1 MSTWIESLV
10 RARWLVA
17 SLGET
22 ATPPWWRSQATT
34 AGLRTL
40 ERLFPRTATTA
51 ALETAGRAAAIE
63 HDARIGRTGVYHLF
77 RLPVADEVAV
87 RAWLGQT
94 TGHEVVRR
102 LAALGSV
109 DERRDALQALAGTEP
124 APGSEGPVNCGPVT
138 GLRSGPGLRRV
149 CAAYVRAHTD
159 GRVVYP
165 FLEESPS

>member
-1 MSTWIESLV
+1 MSTGIEQLV

-22 ATPPWWRSQATT
+22 TTPPWWRSQATT

-77 RLPVADEVAV
+77 RLPVSDEVAV
-87 RAWLGQT
+87 RAWLSQT
-94 TGHEVVRR
+94 TGHEAVRQLTA
-102 LAALGSV
+102 LASV
-109 DERRDALQALAGTEP
+109 EERRDALQALAGTEL
-124 APGSEGPVNCGPVT
+124 APSAAGPVNCGPVAELRT
-138 GLRSGPGLRRV
+138 GAGLRRV
-149 CAAYVRAHTD
+149 CAAYVRAHRD

-165 FLEESPS
+165 FLEAGSS